1 MLLVLLCF
9 VVSQSVLPR
18 LHTVPWL
25 APLAPCQGLFDMG
38 FFDMAS
44 WIKCPILNEKNI
56 WDDNHHKLGYN
67 PHKFGII
74 GI

>member
-1 MLLVLLCF
+1 
-9 VVSQSVLPR
+9 
-18 LHTVPWL
+18 
-25 APLAPCQGLFDMG
+25 MG

-44 WIKCPILNEKNI
+44 WIKCPILNGKNI